1 MVKMNL
7 IKFLVITGLIF
18 LSTFADPDENASD
31 EDDEIS
37 LISSDDEDGNIYN
50 LSIL

>member
-1 MVKMNL
+1 MNL

-31 EDDEIS
+31 EDDEVSI
-37 LISSDDEDGNIYN
+37 ISSNDEEGNIYN
-50 LSIL
+50 LFIL